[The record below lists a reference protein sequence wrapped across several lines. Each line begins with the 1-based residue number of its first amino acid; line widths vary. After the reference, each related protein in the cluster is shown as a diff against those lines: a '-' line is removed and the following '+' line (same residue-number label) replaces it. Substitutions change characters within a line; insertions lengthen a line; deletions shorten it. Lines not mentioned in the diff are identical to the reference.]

1 MPNAEDYLT
10 RALRLWQSVGAIE
23 KVAEV
28 QAQIERGQA

>member
-10 RALRLWQSVGAIE
+10 RALWQSVGAIE